1 MKNQLTL
8 TEAKLVMLMRH
19 TPMGLV
25 EMDKTGKIIHLNIT
39 GESLLKSILVA
50 NNIPGKNFYPV
61 LEHIAP
67 SAAEKIRNSP
77 DEAGD
82 IIINET
88 HSFCLSL
95 GGENIERH
103 FNFTITKISADCIII
118 GFDDVTEK
126 YQRDQA
132 ILQSLLDK
140 AVAQGKFEITSN
152 VLHDIGNAVVGIG
165 SYLNRIRRVLEKENT
180 SNLENLAAFFVKQE
194 AELVTSFG
202 EAKAGAVVTMLNSL
216 TETQRVNLEELR
228 NSVKEQLHIITHIQ
242 EILNIQRQYL
252 SGNETQEK
260 DSTDLRSIITDCM
273 SMLLAS
279 IEKRGIKVTLGVP
292 TGLPAIN
299 GNRTKLMQVILN
311 ILKNSMEAI
320 DLNAAIKNISITV
333 FVDADSL
340 VLQVQDSGH
349 GFDEATGKQL
359 FARGFT
365 TKASGSGLGLNNCRS
380 IIESHGGSID
390 MTSEGYG
397 KGALITIKFKIEASQ

>member
-1 MKNQLTL
+1 MKNHLTL

-25 EMDKTGKIIHLNIT
+25 EMDNTGKIIHLNIT
-39 GESLLKSILVA
+39 GEGLLKPILVA
-50 NNIPGKNFYPV
+50 NNIAGKNFYPV
-61 LEHIAP
+61 LERIAP
-67 SAAEKIRNSP
+67 PIAEKIKNSP

-82 IIINET
+82 IVINEL
-88 HSFCLSL
+88 HSFYLSF

-103 FNFTITKISADCIII
+103 FNFTITKLSADCIII

-126 YQRDQA
+126 SHRDQA

-180 SNLENLAAFFVKQE
+180 DNLENLAAFFAKQE
-194 AELVTSFG
+194 ANLVTSFG
-202 EAKAGAVVTMLNSL
+202 EAKAGAVVTMLNNL
-216 TETQRVNLEELR
+216 TETQRTNLEDLR
-228 NSVKEQLHIITHIQ
+228 NSVKEQLNIITHIQ

-252 SGNETQEK
+252 SGNESQEK
-260 DSTDLRSIITDCM
+260 NSTDLRSIINDCM

-279 IEKRGIKVTLGVP
+279 IEKRGIKVTLDIP

-299 GNRTKLMQVILN
+299 GSRTKFMQVILN
-311 ILKNSMEAI
+311 ILKNGMEAI
-320 DLNAAIKNISITV
+320 DLGAPVKNISITV
-333 FVDADSL
+333 FTDAQNL
-340 VLQVQDSGH
+340 VLQVKDSGH
-349 GFDEATGKQL
+349 GFDTITGKQL

-380 IIESHGGSID
+380 IIESYGGTID

-397 KGALITIKFKIEASQ
+397 KGALITIKFKIETSE